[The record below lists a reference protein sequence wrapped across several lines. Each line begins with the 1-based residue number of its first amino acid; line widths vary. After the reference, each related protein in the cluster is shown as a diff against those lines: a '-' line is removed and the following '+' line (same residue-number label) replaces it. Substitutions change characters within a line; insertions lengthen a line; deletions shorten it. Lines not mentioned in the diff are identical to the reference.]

1 MPLGVNFRCVGVELW
16 TLGVVARP
24 LEVDFRTLRLNFR
37 PLRAVSGL
45 KKIDVGPLCSDNL
58 GSGGEIHSYLT

>member
-16 TLGVVARP
+16 TQGVVARP
-24 LEVDFRTLRLNFR
+24 LEVDFRTLRLNFK

-45 KKIDVGPLCSDNL
+45 KKIYLGPLGSDNV
-58 GSGGEIHSYLT
+58 GSGGESHSYLA